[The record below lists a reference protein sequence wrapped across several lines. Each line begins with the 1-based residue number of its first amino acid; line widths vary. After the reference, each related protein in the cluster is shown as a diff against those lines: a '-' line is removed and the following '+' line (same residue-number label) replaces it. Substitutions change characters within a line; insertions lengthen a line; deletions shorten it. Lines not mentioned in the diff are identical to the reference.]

1 MDCEVLAEMLV
12 DQTELLFRHG
22 PHKLIGK
29 NARGECFVLRCL
41 ARSKAPLLP
50 SDLSEQSHASTARI
64 AVVLNTLEKKGLIS
78 RAIDPTDRRRILVS
92 LTNVGQEYVAV
103 VRTQLRKDMKHLLEE
118 LGEQDAREYL
128 RITKR
133 ILQISQEEFEER
145 NRSVG

>member
-41 ARSKAPLLP
+41 ERSKDPLLP
-50 SDLSEQSHASTARI
+50 RDLSEQSHASTARI

-103 VRTQLRKDMKHLLEE
+103 VRTQLREDMKHLLEE

>member
-1 MDCEVLAEMLV
+1 MDCDVLAEMLV

-103 VRTQLRKDMKHLLEE
+103 VRTQLREDMKHLLEE

>member
-103 VRTQLRKDMKHLLEE
+103 VRTQLREDMKHLLEE
-118 LGEQDAREYL
+118 LGEQDAREYQ

>member
-50 SDLSEQSHASTARI
+50 RDLSEQRHASTARI

-103 VRTQLRKDMKHLLEE
+103 VRTQLREDMKHLLEE

>member
-103 VRTQLRKDMKHLLEE
+103 VRTQLREDMKHLREE
-118 LGEQDAREYL
+118 RGEQDAREYL

>member
-29 NARGECFVLRCL
+29 NARGECFVLR
-41 ARSKAPLLP
+41 
-50 SDLSEQSHASTARI
+50 DLSEQSHASTARI

-103 VRTQLRKDMKHLLEE
+103 VRTQLREDMKHLLEE

>member
-22 PHKLIGK
+22 THKLIGK

-103 VRTQLRKDMKHLLEE
+103 VRTQLREDMKHLLEE

>member
-50 SDLSEQSHASTARI
+50 SDLSEQSHASIARI

-103 VRTQLRKDMKHLLEE
+103 VRTQLREDMKHLLEE

>member
-103 VRTQLRKDMKHLLEE
+103 VRTQLREDMKHLLEE

>member
-78 RAIDPTDRRRILVS
+78 RATDPTDRRRILVS

-103 VRTQLRKDMKHLLEE
+103 VRTQLREDMKHLLEE

>member
-22 PHKLIGK
+22 PHKVIGK

-103 VRTQLRKDMKHLLEE
+103 VRTQLREDMKHLLEE